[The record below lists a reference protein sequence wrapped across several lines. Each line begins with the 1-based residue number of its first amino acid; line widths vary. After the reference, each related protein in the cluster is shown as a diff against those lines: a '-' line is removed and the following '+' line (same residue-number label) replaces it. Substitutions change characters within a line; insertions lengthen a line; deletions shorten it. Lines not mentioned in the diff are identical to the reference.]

1 MVGSGF
7 CIDTAPKDRLLAP
20 SVVLCNDEAATMTI
34 NPREYDPEELRSAS
48 ASDVDTPDVGQL
60 REQLSK
66 ASTES
71 DGRVPTDRL
80 KELILI
86 ESGTDPTDLQRP
98 YLQSI
103 PEQYAA
109 RLMVFEWLEFALGR
123 AGVRRS
129 LEAFDYYVDIGW
141 VDETVAEGLRDH
153 VRAFQDAV
161 QQGSGRPFEAA
172 DHLVSLVYIARLASM
187 T

>member
-1 MVGSGF
+1 
-7 CIDTAPKDRLLAP
+7 
-20 SVVLCNDEAATMTI
+20 MTI
-34 NPREYDPEELRSAS
+34 NPREYDPEELRSGGA
-48 ASDVDTPDVGQL
+48 DVDTPDVGQL
-60 REQLSK
+60 REQLSE
-66 ASTES
+66 ATSQH
-71 DGRVPTDRL
+71 DGRVPTDQL
-80 KELILI
+80 KELLLL
-86 ESGTDPTDLQRP
+86 ESGTDPADLHRP
-98 YLQSI
+98 YLESI
-103 PEQYAA
+103 PEQFAA

-129 LEAFDYYVDIGW
+129 LDAFDYYVDIGW
-141 VDETVAEGLRDH
+141 IDDDVAEALRDH